1 MSFSFILHAQMTKFV
16 SPKKHLGQHFLTN
29 DRVAHRIAESLTGH
43 GNYKKVVEVGPGM
56 GMLTHILLEMPYEI
70 YVVEYDTESV
80 SYLKAHYPKLQ
91 QHIIEADF
99 LNYDLNKISDGPLA
113 IIGNFPYNISSQIL
127 FKVFENYNKVPE
139 LVGMFQKEVAERV
152 CSGPGNRDYGILSV
166 LLQAWY
172 DMEYLFSVDENQF
185 HPKPKV
191 QSGVLRMKRNAI
203 NSLDCDEKLFKT
215 VVKTAFNQ
223 RRKTLRN
230 ALRSMCSD
238 SDFLADKLLDKRAE
252 QLTVAEF
259 IYLTKKIKTA

>member
-1 MSFSFILHAQMTKFV
+1 MTKFV

-29 DRVAHRIAESLTGH
+29 DRVAQRIAESLTGH
-43 GNYKKVVEVGPGM
+43 GNYKQIVEVGPGM
-56 GMLTHILLEMPYEI
+56 GMLTHFLLEMPYETF
-70 YVVEYDTESV
+70 VVEYDAESV
-80 SYLKAHYPKLQ
+80 AYLKGHYPKLQ
-91 QHIIEADF
+91 NHIIEADF
-99 LNYDLNKISDGPLA
+99 LNYNLESINTGPLA

-127 FKVFENYNKVPE
+127 FKVFENYYKVPE

-172 DMEYLFSVDENQF
+172 KMEYLFSVDENQF

-191 QSGVLRMKRNAI
+191 QSGVLRMQRNATTA
-203 NSLDCDEKLFKT
+203 LGCDEKLFKT

-230 ALRSMCSD
+230 ALRSMCSEPE
-238 SDFLADKLLDKRAE
+238 FLADKLLDKRAE
-252 QLTVAEF
+252 QLGVEEF
-259 IYLTKKIKTA
+259 IYLTKKIKAP